1 MSIDRPNYGIETV
14 FCEYMA
20 DICAHELAAR
30 HRDRGYSFLL
40 I

>member
-1 MSIDRPNYGIETV
+1 MSIDRPNYKIETI
-14 FCEYMA
+14 FCDCMA

-30 HRDRGYSFLL
+30 QRDRGYSFLL